1 MKKKWTLLDRSIIWI
16 IYLYFLIFFL
26 FVGVISYVFWGV
38 TPNNLIGKIYAV
50 LMGFFIFLSIVLGKK
65 QVVEVCQ
72 KILKTIRLFNQGH
85 VFEELFHHRYSL
97 SNETEEMFTK
107 MEGIFKR
114 REMLEESKEQAQYL
128 ALQNQINPHFLYNT
142 LEAIRA
148 DALVAGSNTIA
159 QTAEA
164 LATFFRYTISEVE
177 NLVTLEDE
185 LDNVKN
191 FYIIQQY
198 RFGKKLDMQVHI
210 LEDDMSVFHSCI
222 PKLTLQPIV
231 ENAICHGLERKLG
244 GGVIQIEIEHTKS
257 NLFIH
262 IRDNGKGMDESFL
275 EEINSKLKQQDKI
288 YDRPSPRQGGI
299 ALWNVNTRIK
309 LLFGEQYG
317 IHIYS
322 TLNVG
327 THVKITLPYIEK
339 GKEEQLDF
347 KEKIIR
353 NHL

>member
-1 MKKKWTLLDRSIIWI
+1 MA
-16 IYLYFLIFFL
+16 
-26 FVGVISYVFWGV
+26 
-38 TPNNLIGKIYAV
+38 GKIYAV
-50 LMGFFIFLSIVLGKK
+50 LMGLIIFFSIIIGKK

-72 KILKTIRLFNQGH
+72 KILKTVRLFNHGH
-85 VFEELFHHRYSL
+85 VFEELFHHRYSF
-97 SNETEEMFTK
+97 SHETEEMFSK

-114 REMLEESKEQAQYL
+114 REMFEQSKEQAQYL

-177 NLVTLEDE
+177 SLVTLEDE

-191 FYIIQQY
+191 FFIIQQY
-198 RFGKKLDMQVHI
+198 RFGKKLDMRVHV
-210 LEDDMSVFHSCI
+210 LEEDMTVFQSCI

-262 IRDNGKGMDESFL
+262 IRDNGKGMDELCL
-275 EEINSKLKQQDKI
+275 EEINSKLKQQDRI
-288 YDRPSPRQGGI
+288 YDHPTSRQGGI

-309 LLFGEQYG
+309 LLFGEKYG
-317 IHIYS
+317 INIYS

-327 THVKITLPYIEK
+327 THVKITLPYIAK
-339 GKEEQLDF
+339 GKEEQLDW
-347 KEKIIR
+347 KENIIR
-353 NHL
+353 KNL